1 MADLLR
7 ALEKKYEGDIAVHTA
22 NIQVYQEN
30 PSGIGEHPE
39 IVQALDAEVSK
50 LTDAIDKLKA
60 IKGLLHPSVKTLV
73 E

>member
-1 MADLLR
+1 
-7 ALEKKYEGDIAVHTA
+7 
-22 NIQVYQEN
+22 VYQEN

>member
-7 ALEKKYEGDIAVHTA
+7 ALQKKYEGDIAVHTA
-22 NIQVYQEN
+22 NISVYQEN

-39 IVQALDAEVSK
+39 IVQALDSEVAK
-50 LTDAIDKLKA
+50 LTDAMDKLKA
-60 IKGLLHPSVKTLV
+60 IKGLLHPTVKTLV